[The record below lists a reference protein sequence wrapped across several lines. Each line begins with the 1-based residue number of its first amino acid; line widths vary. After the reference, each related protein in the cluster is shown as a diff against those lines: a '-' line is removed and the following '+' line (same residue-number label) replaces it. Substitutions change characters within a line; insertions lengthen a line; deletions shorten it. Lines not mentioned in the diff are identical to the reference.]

1 MKKPLIAFLLSVSG
15 VYAHADAELQQ
26 FLEQTLT
33 EARNEVNLPAVA
45 ALIAIDGQ
53 TAAQAAVGVRALRMK
68 KEVTVHDRW
77 HLGADTKAMTAT
89 MIARLV
95 DADVLSFEGTLE
107 EYFPGIAPR
116 MHEDLRA
123 VTLAELLTHTSGLAT
138 LSNERD
144 LTEFTLALATQE
156 TLRAQRAAVAVRY
169 LTRPPASRRGE
180 FAYSNLGYVIAGAIA
195 ESRTGR
201 TWEELIESEV
211 WKPLGIRNAG
221 FGAPRASRKYGQPM
235 GHLMFKDK
243 LVAILPSRS
252 ISDNPPALGP
262 AGTVHMTL
270 QDWLLFAQDQLDG
283 ANGKGKLLKP
293 ETYKRL
299 QTPVTRNYA
308 MGWGAIID
316 QDGNLSALAHTGSNG
331 NWIADARIMPKKN
344 MIFLVVMNVAGPPAE
359 GALRSISQSLRDR
372 LQPL

>member
-1 MKKPLIAFLLSVSG
+1 MKKPLLAFLLSASSV
-15 VYAHADAELQQ
+15 VAHADAGLQQ
-26 FLEQTLT
+26 FLEKTLT
-33 EARNEVNLPAVA
+33 DARDEVNLPAVA
-45 ALIAIDGQ
+45 ALVAIDGQ

-68 KEVTVHDRW
+68 EVVTINDRW

-95 DADVLSFEGTLE
+95 EANLLSFEGTLE
-107 EYFPGIAPR
+107 EYFPGIAAR
-116 MHEDLRA
+116 MHDDLRA
-123 VTLAELLTHTSGLAT
+123 VTLADLLTHTSGLAT

-144 LTEFTLALATQE
+144 LTEFTLALSTQE

-169 LTRPPASRRGE
+169 LTRAPESKRGE

-211 WKPLGIRNAG
+211 WKPLGIRQAG
-221 FGAPRASRKYGQPM
+221 FGAPRASRKYGQPL
-235 GHLMFKDK
+235 GHLMFKDT
-243 LVAILPSRS
+243 LAAIEPSRAV
-252 ISDNPPALGP
+252 SDNPPALGP
-262 AGTVHMTL
+262 AGTVNMTL

-308 MGWGAIID
+308 MGWGAIMD
-316 QDGNLSALAHTGSNG
+316 DHGNLTALAHTGSNG

-359 GALRSISQSLRDR
+359 RALRNISQALRDR
-372 LQPL
+372 LQPI